1 MRIGCVLVMYNP
13 QRELLTASLN
23 SLTGQVDEIFLGDN
37 SGNILDFMEEI
48 LSSYSNV
55 YYHSFNKN
63 LGIAEAQNRGIAY
76 FQEKEFDF
84 IIFMDQD
91 SLAPANLVSSLLAD
105 YNRLQ
110 EAGIAIG
117 GIGPRPFNR
126 GEGKP
131 YVGAVKK
138 GKLILPGITE
148 VGEIISSASLIPMGH
163 FKQVGTMEA
172 RLFIDGVDHEWCW
185 RAKKIGG
192 WRFFISEK
200 IQLSHQVGEGDRPFI
215 FRKVAIPTPFRTYY
229 QFRNYFR
236 LVHRGYVPFY
246 WKISNGFKYSIKFF
260 YYPVCVSPR
269 MSYMKQ
275 ILKGIYAG
283 ITGK

>member
-1 MRIGCVLVMYNP
+1 MYNP
-13 QRELLTASLN
+13 RQELLTASLD
-23 SLTGQVDEIFLGDN
+23 SLNKQVDEIFLGDN
-37 SGNILDFMEEI
+37 SVNMPDFMAT
-48 LSSYSNV
+48 LLTLYPNV
-55 YYHSFNKN
+55 YYRGFKEN

-84 IIFMDQD
+84 VLFMDQD
-91 SLAPANLVSSLLAD
+91 SLAPKNLVISLLAD
-105 YNRLQ
+105 YDRLQ
-110 EAGIAIG
+110 QTGIAIG

-126 GEGKP
+126 SEGKP

-148 VGEIISSASLIPMGH
+148 VGEIISSASLIPMVH
-163 FKQVGTMEA
+163 FKQIGGMESS
-172 RLFIDGVDHEWCW
+172 LFIDGVDHEWCW

-200 IQLSHQVGEGDRPFI
+200 VQLSHQVGEGDRPFI
-215 FRKVAIPTPFRTYY
+215 LRKVAIPTPFRTYY

-236 LVHRGYVPFY
+236 LVHRGYVPLY
-246 WKISNGFKYSIKFF
+246 WKVSNGFKYSIKFF
-260 YYPVCVSPR
+260 YYPLCVSPHI
-269 MSYMKQ
+269 SYMKQ

>member
-1 MRIGCVLVMYNP
+1 MKIGCVLVMYNP
-13 QRELLTASLN
+13 RQELLTASLD
-23 SLTGQVDEIFLGDN
+23 SLNKQVDEIFLGDN
-37 SGNILDFMEEI
+37 SVNMPDFMAT
-48 LSSYSNV
+48 LLTLYPNV
-55 YYHSFNKN
+55 YYRGFKEN
-63 LGIAEAQNRGIAY
+63 LGIAEAQNRGITY

-84 IIFMDQD
+84 VLFMDQD
-91 SLAPANLVSSLLAD
+91 SLAPKNLVISLLAD
-105 YNRLQ
+105 YERLQ
-110 EAGIAIG
+110 QTGIAIG

-126 GEGKP
+126 NEGKP

-148 VGEIISSASLIPMGH
+148 VGEIISSASLVPMIH
-163 FKQVGTMEA
+163 FKQIGEMESS
-172 RLFIDGVDHEWCW
+172 LFIDGVDHEWCW

-200 IQLSHQVGEGDRPFI
+200 VQLSHQVGEGDRPFI
-215 FRKVAIPTPFRTYY
+215 LRKVAIPTPFRTYY

-236 LVHRGYVPFY
+236 LVHRGYVPLY
-246 WKISNGFKYSIKFF
+246 WKVSNGFKYSIKFF
-260 YYPVCVSPR
+260 YYPLCVSPR
-269 MSYMKQ
+269 ISYMKQ

>member
-1 MRIGCVLVMYNP
+1 MKIGCVLVMYNP
-13 QRELLTASLN
+13 QQELLTASLD
-23 SLTGQVDEIFLGDN
+23 SLNKQVDEIFLGDN
-37 SGNILDFMEEI
+37 SVNMPDFMAT
-48 LSSYSNV
+48 LLTLYPNV
-55 YYHSFNKN
+55 YYRGFKEN

-84 IIFMDQD
+84 VLFMDQD
-91 SLAPANLVSSLLAD
+91 SLAPKNLVISLLAD
-105 YNRLQ
+105 YARLQ
-110 EAGIAIG
+110 QTGIAIG

-126 GEGKP
+126 SEGKP

-148 VGEIISSASLIPMGH
+148 VGEIISSASLIPMVH
-163 FKQVGTMEA
+163 FKQIGGMESS
-172 RLFIDGVDHEWCW
+172 LFIDGVDHEWCW
-185 RAKKIGG
+185 RAKKMGG

-200 IQLSHQVGEGDRPFI
+200 VQLSHQVGEGDRPFI
-215 FRKVAIPTPFRTYY
+215 LRKVAIPTPFRTYY

-236 LVHRGYVPFY
+236 LVHRGYVPLY
-246 WKISNGFKYSIKFF
+246 WKVSNGFKYSIKIF
-260 YYPVCVSPR
+260 YYPLCVSPR
-269 MSYMKQ
+269 ISYMKQ

>member
-1 MRIGCVLVMYNP
+1 MYNP
-13 QRELLTASLN
+13 QQELLTASLD
-23 SLTGQVDEIFLGDN
+23 SLNKQVDEIFLGDN
-37 SGNILDFMEEI
+37 SVNMPDFMAT
-48 LSSYSNV
+48 LLTLYPNV
-55 YYHSFNKN
+55 YYRGFKEN

-84 IIFMDQD
+84 VLFMDQD
-91 SLAPANLVSSLLAD
+91 SLAPKNLVISLLAD
-105 YNRLQ
+105 YERLQ
-110 EAGIAIG
+110 QTGIAIG

-126 GEGKP
+126 NEGKP

-148 VGEIISSASLIPMGH
+148 VGEIISSASLIPMVH
-163 FKQVGTMEA
+163 FKQIGGMESS
-172 RLFIDGVDHEWCW
+172 LFIDGVDHEWCW

-200 IQLSHQVGEGDRPFI
+200 VQLSHQVGEGDRPFI
-215 FRKVAIPTPFRTYY
+215 LRKVAIPTPFRTYY

-236 LVHRGYVPFY
+236 LVHRGYVPLY
-246 WKISNGFKYSIKFF
+246 WKVSNGFKYSIKFF
-260 YYPVCVSPR
+260 YYPLCVSPR
-269 MSYMKQ
+269 ISYMKQ

>member
-1 MRIGCVLVMYNP
+1 MKIGCVLVMYNP
-13 QRELLTASLN
+13 RRELLTASLA
-23 SLTGQVDEIFLGDN
+23 SLNEQVDEIFLGDN
-37 SGNILDFMEEI
+37 SMDMPDFMAA
-48 LSSYSNV
+48 LLALYPKV
-55 YYHSFNKN
+55 YYRGFKEN

-76 FQEKEFDF
+76 FQERGFDF

-91 SLAPANLVSSLLAD
+91 SLAPKNLIFSLLAD
-105 YNRLQ
+105 YNRLR
-110 EAGIAIG
+110 EAGIAVG

-138 GKLILPGITE
+138 GKLILPGVTE
-148 VGEIISSASLIPMGH
+148 VGEIISSASLIPMMH
-163 FKQVGTMEA
+163 FKQVGEMESS
-172 RLFIDGVDHEWCW
+172 LFIDGVDHEWCW

-192 WRFFISEK
+192 WRFFISESV
-200 IQLSHQVGEGDRPFI
+200 QLSHQVGEGDKPFL

-236 LVHRGYVPFY
+236 LVHRGYVPLY
-246 WKISNGFKYSIKFF
+246 WKVSNGFKYSIKFF
-260 YYPVCVSPR
+260 YYPLCVTPR
-269 MSYMKQ
+269 ISYMKQ
-275 ILKGIYAG
+275 IMKGIYAG

>member
-1 MRIGCVLVMYNP
+1 MYNP
-13 QRELLTASLN
+13 RQELLTASLD
-23 SLTGQVDEIFLGDN
+23 SLNKQVDEIFLGDN
-37 SGNILDFMEEI
+37 SVNMPDFMAT
-48 LSSYSNV
+48 LLTLYPNV
-55 YYHSFNKN
+55 YYRGFKEN
-63 LGIAEAQNRGIAY
+63 LGIAEAQNRGITY

-84 IIFMDQD
+84 VLFMDQD
-91 SLAPANLVSSLLAD
+91 SLAPKNLVISLLAD
-105 YNRLQ
+105 YARLQ
-110 EAGIAIG
+110 QTGIAIG

-126 GEGKP
+126 NEGKP

-148 VGEIISSASLIPMGH
+148 VGEIISSASLVPMIH
-163 FKQVGTMEA
+163 FKQIGEMESS
-172 RLFIDGVDHEWCW
+172 LFIDGVDHEWCW

-200 IQLSHQVGEGDRPFI
+200 VQLSHQVGEGDRPFI
-215 FRKVAIPTPFRTYY
+215 LRKVAIPTPFRTYY

-236 LVHRGYVPFY
+236 LVHRGYVPLY
-246 WKISNGFKYSIKFF
+246 WKVSNGFKYSIKFF
-260 YYPVCVSPR
+260 YYPLCVSPR
-269 MSYMKQ
+269 ISYMKQ